1 MVEWNTLRRPAPGYP
16 AGGAFPDPVTR
27 LIDEAQRLRFLEDGA
42 HFASETVFTL
52 TYQPPSPHKSRV
64 ERLIFSGSNTDAQ
77 AGPIPL
83 DDFERESNDLV
94 DPLRPWF
101 DLAPL
106 DPAETIAFIEECI
119 GGIHQARLE
128 PSYANFLDGS
138 FAHEF
143 VAGFR
148 PQIDGR
154 SVLVV
159 ALDDFPPASY
169 PQILSGLNA
178 IRASLRLAQRFVCLS
193 PPTAEGVFESHQRN
207 WRQKLYNF
215 GGLLSRVAGGEAREN
230 PFALEMEADA
240 QAARLEAESKDWW
253 PGYYTAVVVV
263 IDDDLSRA
271 ERVAGEVIRELRYRG
286 FGARLETLNANDGY
300 LGSIPANGGYNP
312 RRPVVS
318 NRNFADF
325 AVNDTPPTGVEYH
338 PCPYYPPK
346 SPPLLLAVTS
356 GATPVRVVHH
366 VSDVGHT
373 LIIGPT
379 GAGKTTYLVF
389 VACQHFRYENAQVFF
404 FDRGHGAYVATLA
417 AGGLHYDLGEG
428 ETAFCPLAGVDDL
441 SERTWAHGWLI
452 DRLRE
457 QGLQPTPARD
467 QALWR
472 ALELLGDRPKNA
484 RTITHL
490 IATIQDHELRDA
502 LSFYSF
508 SGPMGRFVDAEED
521 GLGASRFITFEIEKL
536 MAQGER
542 VLLPVLTYLFHRI
555 DQRLDGRPT
564 IVVLDEAW
572 VMLMNGTFG
581 AKVEEWLRTLRKKNA
596 AVILATQSV
605 TEVAN
610 SSLRDL
616 ILESCPTKIYLP
628 NAEARNPATAELY
641 RKFGLTERQIEL
653 VAGATPKRQYYFAS
667 ALFRRLLSLPLTAP
681 ALAFAGAGSRE
692 EIELAKRLRREHG
705 SGWVMTVASRARAF
719 RLGALLRGA
728 FAGVRRGEAIEARPD
743 FAGQSTEQSR
753 RRCNEEYGFSKA
765 DAAGAVGWCAY
776 SSCWIVRT
784 APAWAQFGGTVVFD
798 PSMFARQLDQL
809 QQETAAVQTLAAQ
822 LQYAV
827 QNTTGG
833 GAGLWRS
840 NQGLLTNLGNIVA
853 EQQGLSYTLS
863 NLSSEFQRM
872 FPGYVASQSGNV
884 APQAAQGFTS
894 TLNTL
899 NGTLQA
905 AAAQAQDFQAE
916 QAALTTLEA
925 KNQGAIG
932 QLQTIQVGNEIA
944 LQQVQ
949 QLQMLRQLMVAMI
962 NAQNVVAANQVSQ
975 AAQAQAQ
982 QQQWLSGGQL
992 VPYPSTWSSPNAPH
1006 AGLPAGGQ
1014 P

>member
-1 MVEWNTLRRPAPGYP
+1 MPARHRCANRSSHIGGIEEMPHGKWGFAELLSHGWWEPLSTGGCSIALKSGGWSRNFRVAMPDVESESEADRAARNHAIARTFARLGDGWMVEWNTLRRPAPEYP
-16 AGGAFPDPVTR
+16 DGGAFPDPVTR
-27 LIDEAQRLRFLEDGA
+27 LINEAQRLRFLEDGA

-52 TYQPPSPHKSRV
+52 TYQPPSVHKSRV
-64 ERLIFSGSNTDAQ
+64 ERLIFSAPNTDTQ

-106 DPAETIAFIEECI
+106 DVGETIAFIEECI

-128 PSYANFLDGS
+128 PPYANFLDGS

-193 PPTAEGVFESHQRN
+193 PPTAEGVFENHQRN

-215 GGLLSRVAGGEAREN
+215 GSFLSRVAGGEAREN
-230 PFALEMEADA
+230 AFALEMEADA

-263 IDDDLSRA
+263 MDDDLSRA

-338 PCPYYPPK
+338 PCPYYPAK
-346 SPPLLLAVTS
+346 SPPLFLAVTS

-417 AGGLHYDLGEG
+417 AGGLHYNLGEG

-484 RTITHL
+484 RTVTHL

-653 VAGATPKRQYYFAS
+653 VASATPKRQYYFAS
-667 ALFRRLLSLPLTAP
+667 ALFRRLLSLPLTAA

-705 SGWVMTVASRARAF
+705 QGWVGQWLRARGLSDWARYF
-719 RLGALLRGA
+719 EELLQEC
-728 FAGVRRGEAIEARPD
+728 RGEAIEAARISRPV
-743 FAGQSTEQSR
+743 
-753 RRCNEEYGFSKA
+753 N
-765 DAAGAVGWCAY
+765 GAVK
-776 SSCWIVRT
+776 
-784 APAWAQFGGTVVFD
+784 
-798 PSMFARQLDQL
+798 
-809 QQETAAVQTLAAQ
+809 EAV
-822 LQYAV
+822 
-827 QNTTGG
+827 
-833 GAGLWRS
+833 
-840 NQGLLTNLGNIVA
+840 
-853 EQQGLSYTLS
+853 
-863 NLSSEFQRM
+863 
-872 FPGYVASQSGNV
+872 
-884 APQAAQGFTS
+884 
-894 TLNTL
+894 
-899 NGTLQA
+899 
-905 AAAQAQDFQAE
+905 
-916 QAALTTLEA
+916 
-925 KNQGAIG
+925 
-932 QLQTIQVGNEIA
+932 
-944 LQQVQ
+944 
-949 QLQMLRQLMVAMI
+949 
-962 NAQNVVAANQVSQ
+962 
-975 AAQAQAQ
+975 
-982 QQQWLSGGQL
+982 
-992 VPYPSTWSSPNAPH
+992 
-1006 AGLPAGGQ
+1006 
-1014 P
+1014 